1 MREEI
6 VETEF
11 EYDEEGRVKKK
22 TVTRTY
28 KRKNRKLHPFINTYF
43 EDDNDGYRL
52 M

>member
-28 KRKNRKLHPFINTYF
+28 KGTNHNVHPFKDMYF
-43 EDDNDGYRL
+43 IDDNDDYGL